1 MTLPS
6 LRKWKAPAGRNAK
19 GLVAG
24 VPGPQRALRL
34 GFKTERGKRR
44 EWLHVRADRAG
55 QGLCKQRLYLC
66 ALLGN
71 RVQNRQGWEGRER
84 DEAQSGGKRWEEEG
98 EEEKIL

>member
-1 MTLPS
+1 M
-6 LRKWKAPAGRNAK
+6 
-19 GLVAG
+19 
-24 VPGPQRALRL
+24 
-34 GFKTERGKRR
+34 
-44 EWLHVRADRAG
+44 RADRAG